1 MDFMNL
7 FNSHAFRQWAVQFL
21 VVLFLV
27 GGFVLLV
34 IGLSL
39 IFNSAGTLRVFAGMN
54 RWVSSRR
61 AFRPIEIPRDTRQA
75 VQKYRR
81 WLAVAFVGGGI
92 FAIFGLTT
100 WFDVRAVI
108 FLFGLDYLRPPFA
121 SWVVESARWVLI
133 VGNLAGV
140 VVGIMLAFFPDAL
153 MALEARGA
161 HWYSERAFVK
171 DRDAMRLTL
180 DNWVAQFP
188 RASGCIIT
196 FFALVLIGAF
206 GLMLPV
212 AG

>member
-1 MDFMNL
+1 MEIMYFVKSN
-7 FNSHAFRQWAVQFL
+7 AFQQWAVQFL

-27 GGFVLLV
+27 GGFVALA

-39 IFNSAGTLRVFAGMN
+39 IFNSAGTLRFFSGMN

-61 AFRPIEIPRDTRQA
+61 AFKPLEVPRDTRRA

-81 WLAVAFVGGGI
+81 WLAVIFVGGGI
-92 FAIFGLTT
+92 FAIFGLAMR
-100 WFDVRAVI
+100 FDVRAVI
-108 FLFGLDYLRPPFA
+108 FLFGLDYFRPSFA

-133 VGNLAGV
+133 VGNAAGI

-171 DRDAMRLTL
+171 DRDAMNLTL
-180 DNWVAQFP
+180 DNWVARFP

-206 GLMLPV
+206 GLMLP
-212 AG
+212 AIR